1 MGFIVMKKIVLIFLA
16 LLAMNP
22 IFASKEGIL
31 TLSVFHLESDGIGAS
46 GKIVIDGQQNVN
58 NQISQLSIHAF
69 DKTYTVS
76 PENLN
81 HLANMTVNGIQ
92 ISYEQGYQK
101 LGGRTV
107 YIQFQKGFTSGI
119 IKKMILVVTE
129 NGQISVLE

>member
-1 MGFIVMKKIVLIFLA
+1 MGFIVMKKIVLIFLV
-16 LLAMNP
+16 LLAMSP
-22 IFASKEGIL
+22 VFASKEGIL
-31 TLSVFHLESDGIGAS
+31 TLSAFHLESDGIGAS
-46 GKIVIDGQQNVN
+46 GKIVIDGQQNAN

-69 DKTYTVS
+69 DKTYVVS

-92 ISYEQGYQK
+92 ISYEQGYQT
-101 LGGRTV
+101 LGGRTI

-119 IKKMILVVTE
+119 IKKIILVVTE